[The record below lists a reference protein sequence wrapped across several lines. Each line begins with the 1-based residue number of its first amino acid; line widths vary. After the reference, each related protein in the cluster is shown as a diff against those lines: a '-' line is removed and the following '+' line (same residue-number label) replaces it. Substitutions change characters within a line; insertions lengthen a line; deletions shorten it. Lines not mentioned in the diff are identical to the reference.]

1 MENVD
6 NLWITPPK
14 NVDNSKGWL
23 VLLPDESVNLQVDMS
38 SAEKVMK
45 HFDRDVGR
53 FYLHYDQTCV
63 SCMEG
68 IPIRLRY
75 TLRVIFDGLCWQWEV
90 GKSVYSMLRK
100 LAGSDQSINIVV
112 IRQGS
117 GRQTR
122 YWINRASEVSGN
134 IERNN
139 YIRQHLGHRLRR

>member
-6 NLWITPPK
+6 NMCITTPE

-23 VLLPDESVNLQVDMS
+23 VLLPDETAHLQVDMS
-38 SAEKVMK
+38 SARRVVK

-53 FYLHYDQTCV
+53 FYLHYEKTCL
-63 SCMEG
+63 SCMDG
-68 IPIRLRY
+68 IPKRVRY
-75 TLRVIFDGLCWQWEV
+75 ELPVIFDGMTWYWEV
-90 GKSVYSMLRK
+90 GKSVYSLLRK
-100 LAGSDQSINIVV
+100 LAGSDQSINIVA

-122 YWINRASEVSGN
+122 YWINRASEVSRN

-139 YIRQHLGHRLRR
+139 YIRSHLGNRLRR